1 MIKNIVFDIG
11 RVLLDYD
18 GYAHVKKKL
27 NGSSGWREVAR
38 DLFGN
43 EIWPE
48 ALDRGDIELDEAVEI
63 LASKSLFPEQL
74 RRCAHSINEMYR
86 PIESSIAAAIHAKK
100 LGYRLYIISNF
111 MKYSIEYF
119 VEQYSFFSL
128 FDGMIVSCYEG
139 LLKPGREIFE
149 LFLERYDCL
158 AEESIFIDDKFENVL
173 TAKDLGFKIIH
184 FAEKRDLFKEFDEI
198 RQEEDI
204 ED

>member
-1 MIKNIVFDIG
+1 MIKNVVFDIG

-27 NGSSGWREVAR
+27 SGSSEWREVAK

-43 EIWPE
+43 EIWPD
-48 ALDRGDIELDEAVEI
+48 ALDRGDIELDDAVEI
-63 LASKSLFPEQL
+63 LASRSLFPEQL
-74 RRCAHSINEMYR
+74 RICAYSINEMYR
-86 PIESSIAAAIHAKK
+86 PIESSIAAAIYAKN

-111 MKYSIEYF
+111 MKYSIEFF

-139 LLKPGREIFE
+139 LLKPGGDIFE

-158 AEESIFIDDKFENVL
+158 AEESLFIDDKFENVL
-173 TAKDLGFKIIH
+173 TAKDWGFRVIH
-184 FAEKRDLFKEFDEI
+184 FTEKTDLFKEFKEI
-198 RQEEDI
+198 RREGSNED
-204 ED
+204 